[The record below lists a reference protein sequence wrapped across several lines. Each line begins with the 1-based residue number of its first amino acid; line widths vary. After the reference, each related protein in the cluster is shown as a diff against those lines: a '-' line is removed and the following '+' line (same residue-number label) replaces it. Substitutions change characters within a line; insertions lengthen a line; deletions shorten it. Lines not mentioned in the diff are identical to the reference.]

1 MKTSLLVIGGGAAG
15 LMAAGTASN
24 EGVETIVLERNER
37 PARKVMITGKGRCN
51 VTNNCASL
59 QELIQNVPRNGRFL
73 YGAFSRF
80 MPSDVMDFFESRGV
94 ELKTERGNRVF
105 PVSDNAV
112 DIVDALVSYA
122 KSRAR
127 IMNGRAT
134 KLLFENGKVTGV
146 ETEDGDII
154 YADKIIIATGGL
166 SYPGTGSTGDGY
178 KLAKQAGHNITE
190 LVPSLVPLEIHEG
203 FCTDLMGL
211 SLRNVATKVVDTES
225 GKTVYSDFGEMLF
238 THFGVSGPM
247 ILSASAHM
255 RNMKSGKYKIYI
267 DLKPALTIEQLDA
280 RILRDFSENT
290 NKNFIN
296 ALNSLL
302 PKKLVPVIVKLSG
315 INLATKVNQITK
327 EQRRKLAELLKGM
340 CVTVTGFRPVSE
352 AIITSGG
359 VDVSQIN
366 PKTMESK
373 LAEGLYFAGEVID
386 ADAYT
391 GGFNL
396 QIAFS
401 TGRLAGLCAAEKIT
415 EERSYNYE

>member
-1 MKTSLLVIGGGAAG
+1 MRTSLLVIGAGAAG
-15 LMAAGTASN
+15 LMAAGTAAN
-24 EGVETIVLERNER
+24 EGVETLILERNER
-37 PARKVMITGKGRCN
+37 PARKLMITGKGRCN
-51 VTNNCASL
+51 VTNNCTSL
-59 QELIQNVPRNGRFL
+59 QELISNVPGNGRFL

-80 MPSDVMDFFESRGV
+80 MPADVIDFFESRGV

-105 PVSDNAV
+105 PVSDSAA
-112 DIVDALVSYA
+112 DIVDALHSYA

-127 IMNGRAT
+127 IMQGRA
-134 KLLFENGKVTGV
+134 V
-146 ETEDGDII
+146 ELIKDGDKLIGVRTDDGKEI
-154 YADKIIIATGGL
+154 YAECVIVATGGL

-178 KLAKQAGHNITE
+178 ELARQAGHNITG

-211 SLRNVATKVVDTES
+211 SLRNTAIKVVDTDN
-225 GKTVYSDFGEMLF
+225 GKTVYTDFGEMLF

-255 RNMKSGKYKIYI
+255 RNMKSEKYKIYI
-267 DLKPALTIEQLDA
+267 DLKPALTAEQLDA
-280 RILRDFSENT
+280 RILRDFSENI
-290 NKNFIN
+290 NRNFIN

-302 PKKLVPVIVKLSG
+302 PKKLVPVIVKLSK
-315 INLATKVNQITK
+315 IPLSTKVNQITK
-327 EQRRKLAELLKGM
+327 EQRQNLVQILKGM
-340 CVTVTGFRPVSE
+340 CITVTGFRPVAE

-373 LAEGLYFAGEVID
+373 LVDGLYFAGEVID

-401 TGRLAGLCAAEKIT
+401 TGRLAALSAAEKIK
-415 EERSYNYE
+415 ENREYSYE

>member
-1 MKTSLLVIGGGAAG
+1 MRTSVLVIGGGASG
-15 LMAAGTASN
+15 LIAAGSCAN
-24 EGVETIVLERNER
+24 EGVETLVLERNEK

-51 VTNNCASL
+51 VTNNCTSL
-59 QELIQNVPRNGRFL
+59 QELISNVPRNGRFL

-80 MPSDVMDFFESRGV
+80 MPADVIDFFESRGV

-105 PVSDNAV
+105 PVSDSAA
-112 DIVDALVSYA
+112 DIVDALHGYA

-127 IMNGRAT
+127 IMHGRA
-134 KLLFENGKVTGV
+134 KELLINDGRVAGVRTEEGEEIFAEKVIV
-146 ETEDGDII
+146 
-154 YADKIIIATGGL
+154 ATGGM

-178 KLAKQAGHNITE
+178 ELARQAGHKITE
-190 LVPSLVPLEIHEG
+190 IVPSLVPLEIHEG
-203 FCTDLMGL
+203 FCSDLMGL
-211 SLRNVATKVVDTES
+211 SLRNTAIRVVDTES
-225 GKTVYSDFGEMLF
+225 GKTVYTDFGEMLF

-255 RNMKSGKYKIYI
+255 RSMKSGKYKIYI
-267 DLKPALTIEQLDA
+267 DLKPALTAEQLDA

-302 PKKLVPVIVKLSG
+302 PKKLVPVIVKLSKIG
-315 INLATKVNQITK
+315 LTTKVNQITK
-327 EQRRKLAELLKGM
+327 EQRRALAELLKGM
-340 CVTVTGFRPVSE
+340 CITVTGFRPIAE

-373 LAEGLYFAGEVID
+373 LVEGLYFAGEVID

-401 TGRLAGLCAAEKIT
+401 TGRLAGLSAAESII
-415 EERSYNYE
+415 ENRESCYE

>member
-1 MKTSLLVIGGGAAG
+1 MRTSLLVIGAGAAG
-15 LMAAGTASN
+15 LMAAGTAAH
-24 EGVETIVLERNER
+24 EGVETLILERNER
-37 PARKVMITGKGRCN
+37 PARKLMITGKGRCN
-51 VTNNCASL
+51 VTNNCTSL
-59 QELIQNVPRNGRFL
+59 QELISNVPRNGRFL

-80 MPSDVMDFFESRGV
+80 MPADVIAFFEDRGV

-105 PVSDNAV
+105 PVSDNAA
-112 DIVDALVSYA
+112 DIVDALHSYA

-127 IMNGRAT
+127 IMPGRAT
-134 KLLFENGKVTGV
+134 ALIT
-146 ETEDGDII
+146 DGDKLVGVRTDDGNEI
-154 YADKIIIATGGL
+154 YAECVIVATGGL

-178 KLAKQAGHNITE
+178 NLARQAGHNITE

-211 SLRNVATKVVDTES
+211 SLRNTAIKVVDTEN
-225 GKTVYSDFGEMLF
+225 GKTVYTDFGEMLF

-267 DLKPALTIEQLDA
+267 DLKPALTAEQLDA
-280 RILRDFSENT
+280 RILRDFSENI
-290 NKNFIN
+290 NRNFIN

-302 PKKLVPVIVKLSG
+302 PKKLVPVVVKLSK
-315 INLATKVNQITK
+315 IPLSTKVNQITR
-327 EQRRKLAELLKGM
+327 EQRQNLVQILKGM
-340 CVTVTGFRPVSE
+340 CITVTGFRPVAE

-373 LAEGLYFAGEVID
+373 LVDGLYFAGEVID

-401 TGRLAGLCAAEKIT
+401 TGRLAALSAAEKIK
-415 EERSYNYE
+415 ENREYSYE

>member
-15 LMAAGTASN
+15 LMAAGTAGAS
-24 EGVETIVLERNER
+24 GVETVVLERNDR
-37 PARKVMITGKGRCN
+37 PARKVLITGKGRCN
-51 VTNNCASL
+51 VTNNCSTL
-59 QELIQNVPRNGRFL
+59 DELIRNIPRNGRFL

-80 MPSDVMDFFESRGV
+80 MPADVMEFFESRGV

-105 PVSDNAV
+105 PVSDKAV
-112 DIVDALVSYA
+112 EIVDALTAFAGRYA
-122 KSRAR
+122 DIVK
-127 IMNGRAT
+127 GRAV
-134 KLLFENGKVTGV
+134 KLLTKDGRVTGV
-146 ETEDGDII
+146 ETQDGETI

-178 KLAKQAGHNITE
+178 KLAGQAGHKVTE
-190 LVPSLVPLEIHEG
+190 LMPSLVPLEIHEG
-203 FCTDLMGL
+203 FCSELMGL
-211 SLRNVATKVVDTES
+211 SLRNVSIKVTDTKKNKEI
-225 GKTVYSDFGEMLF
+225 YSDFGEMLF
-238 THFGVSGPM
+238 THFGVSGPL

-255 RNMKSGKYKIYI
+255 RDMESGRYKISI
-267 DLKPALTIEQLDA
+267 DLKPALTLEQLDA

-290 NKNFIN
+290 NRNFIN

-302 PKKLVPVIVKLSG
+302 PKKLVPVIVRLSKIG
-315 INLATKVNQITK
+315 LSTKVNQVTR
-327 EQRRKLAELLKGM
+327 EQRRALAELLKNLT
-340 CVTVTGFRPVSE
+340 VTVTDFRPVEE

-373 LAEGLYFAGEVID
+373 LVKGLYFAGEIID

-401 TGRLAGLCAAEKIT
+401 TGRLAGISAAESM
-415 EERSYNYE
+415 EV

>member
-15 LMAAGTASN
+15 LMAAGTAGAS
-24 EGVETIVLERNER
+24 GVETVVLERNDR
-37 PARKVMITGKGRCN
+37 PARKVLITGKGRCN
-51 VTNNCASL
+51 VTNNCSTL
-59 QELIQNVPRNGRFL
+59 DELIRNIPRNGRFL

-80 MPSDVMDFFESRGV
+80 MPADVMEFFESRGV

-105 PVSDNAV
+105 PVSDKAV
-112 DIVDALVSYA
+112 EIVDALTAFAGRYA
-122 KSRAR
+122 DIVK
-127 IMNGRAT
+127 GRAV
-134 KLLFENGKVTGV
+134 KLLTKDGRVTGV
-146 ETEDGDII
+146 ETQDGETI

-178 KLAKQAGHNITE
+178 KLAEQAGHKVTE
-190 LVPSLVPLEIHEG
+190 LSPSLVPLEIHEG
-203 FCTDLMGL
+203 FCSELMGL
-211 SLRNVATKVVDTES
+211 SLRNVSIKVTDTKKNKEI
-225 GKTVYSDFGEMLF
+225 YSDFGEMLF
-238 THFGVSGPM
+238 THFGVSGPL

-255 RNMKSGKYKIYI
+255 RDMESGRYKISI
-267 DLKPALTIEQLDA
+267 DLKPALTLEQLDA

-290 NKNFIN
+290 NRNFIN

-302 PKKLVPVIVKLSG
+302 PKKLVPVIVRLSKIG
-315 INLATKVNQITK
+315 LSTKVNQVTR
-327 EQRRKLAELLKGM
+327 EQRRALAELLKNLT
-340 CVTVTGFRPVSE
+340 VTVTDFRPVEE

-373 LAEGLYFAGEVID
+373 LVKGLYFAGEIID

-401 TGRLAGLCAAEKIT
+401 TGRLAGISAAESM
-415 EERSYNYE
+415 EV

>member
-15 LMAAGTASN
+15 LMAAGFAAAS
-24 EGVETIVLERNER
+24 GVETVVLERNDR

-51 VTNNCASL
+51 VTNNCATL
-59 QELIQNVPRNGRFL
+59 DELIPNVPRNGRFL

-80 MPSDVMDFFESRGV
+80 MPADVIDFFESRGV

-112 DIVDALVSYA
+112 DIVDALTSFA
-122 KSRAR
+122 RRRAQ
-127 IMNGRAT
+127 IIKGRAVE
-134 KLLFENGKVTGV
+134 LLVEENKIKGV
-146 ETEDGDII
+146 KTDDGEVI
-154 YADKIIIATGGL
+154 YADKVIVATGGL

-178 KLAKQAGHNITE
+178 ELARQAGHKITD

-203 FCTDLMGL
+203 FCSELMGL
-211 SLRNVATKVVDTES
+211 SLRNVSIKVLDTE
-225 GKTVYSDFGEMLF
+225 KNNKEIYSDFGEMLF
-238 THFGVSGPM
+238 THFGVSGPL

-255 RNMKSGKYKIYI
+255 RNMKSGKYKISI
-267 DLKPALTIEQLDA
+267 DLKPALTVEQLDA

-290 NKNFIN
+290 NRNFIN

-302 PKKLVPVIVKLSG
+302 PKKLVPVIVKLSRIG
-315 INLATKVNQITK
+315 LATKVNQVTR
-327 EQRRKLAELLKGM
+327 EQRRALAELLKNLT
-340 CVTVTGFRPVSE
+340 VTVTDFRPIAE

-373 LAEGLYFAGEVID
+373 LVEGLYFAGEVID

-401 TGRLAGLCAAEKIT
+401 TGRLAGLSAAQAISE
-415 EERSYNYE
+415 

>member
-1 MKTSLLVIGGGAAG
+1 MKTSVLVIGGGAAG
-15 LMAAGTASN
+15 LIAAGSSACG
-24 EGVETIVLERNER
+24 GVETLILERNEK

-51 VTNNCASL
+51 VTNNCNSL
-59 QELIQNVPRNGRFL
+59 QELISNVPRNGRFL

-80 MPSDVMDFFESRGV
+80 MPCDVMDFFESRGV

-105 PVSDNAV
+105 PVSDNAA
-112 DIVDALVSYA
+112 DIVDALHGYA
-122 KSRAR
+122 RSRAR
-127 IMNGRAT
+127 IMRGRAVE
-134 KLLFENGKVTGV
+134 LLYADGKVTGV
-146 ETEDGDII
+146 KTEDGNEIF
-154 YADKIIIATGGL
+154 ADKVIIATGGL

-178 KLAKQAGHNITE
+178 ELARQAGHNITE
-190 LVPSLVPLEIHEG
+190 INPSLVPLEIHEG
-203 FCTDLMGL
+203 FCSDLMGL
-211 SLRNVATKVVDTES
+211 SLRNSAIKVVDTES
-225 GKTVYSDFGEMLF
+225 GKTIYTDFGEMLF

-255 RNMKSGKYKIYI
+255 RNMKSGKYKIFI
-267 DLKPALTIEQLDA
+267 DLKPALTVEQLDA

-302 PKKLVPVIVKLSG
+302 PKKLVPVIVKLSKIG
-315 INLATKVNQITK
+315 LTTKVNQITK
-327 EQRRKLAELLKGM
+327 EQRKSLAELLKGL
-340 CVTVTGFRPVSE
+340 CITVTGFRPIAE

-373 LAEGLYFAGEVID
+373 LIQGLYFAGEVID

-401 TGRLAGLCAAEKIT
+401 TGRLAGLSAAEKIK
-415 EERSYNYE
+415 EDRELGYE

>member
-15 LMAAGTASN
+15 LMAAGTAAN

-37 PARKVMITGKGRCN
+37 PGRKLMITGKGRCN
-51 VTNNCASL
+51 VTNNCDSL
-59 QELIQNVPRNGRFL
+59 QELISNVPRNGRFL

-80 MPSDVMDFFESRGV
+80 MPSDVIDFFESRGV

-105 PVSDNAV
+105 PASDNAA
-112 DIVDALVSYA
+112 DIVDALHAYA

-127 IMNGRAT
+127 VMHGRAVE
-134 KLLFENGKVTGV
+134 LLQNDGIVTGV
-146 ETEDGDII
+146 KTESGEEI
-154 YADKIIIATGGL
+154 YAEKIIIATGGL

-178 KLAKQAGHNITE
+178 ELARQAGHKITD

-203 FCTDLMGL
+203 FCSDLMGL
-211 SLRNVATKVVDTES
+211 SLRNTAIKVVDTES
-225 GKTVYSDFGEMLF
+225 GKTIYTDFGEMLF

-267 DLKPALTIEQLDA
+267 DLKPALTVEQLDA
-280 RILRDFSENT
+280 RILRDFSENL
-290 NKNFIN
+290 NRNFIN

-302 PKKLVPVIVKLSG
+302 PKKLVPVIVKLSK
-315 INLATKVNQITK
+315 IPLTTKVNQITK
-327 EQRRKLAELLKGM
+327 EQRQSLAQLLKGM
-340 CVTVTGFRPVSE
+340 CITVTGFRPVAE

-373 LAEGLYFAGEVID
+373 LIEGLYFAGEVID

-401 TGRLAGLCAAEKIT
+401 TGRLAGLSAAEEIK
-415 EERSYNYE
+415 ENREFDYE

>member
-1 MKTSLLVIGGGAAG
+1 MRTSLLVIGAGAAG
-15 LMAAGTASN
+15 LMAAGTAAH
-24 EGVETIVLERNER
+24 EGVETLILERNER
-37 PARKVMITGKGRCN
+37 PARKLMITGKGRCN
-51 VTNNCASL
+51 VTNNCTSL
-59 QELIQNVPRNGRFL
+59 QELISNVPRNGRFL

-80 MPSDVMDFFESRGV
+80 MPADVIAFFEDRGV

-105 PVSDNAV
+105 PVSDNAA
-112 DIVDALVSYA
+112 DIVDALHSYA

-127 IMNGRAT
+127 IMPGRAT
-134 KLLFENGKVTGV
+134 ELIT
-146 ETEDGDII
+146 DGDKLVGVRTDDGNEI
-154 YADKIIIATGGL
+154 YAECVIVATGGL

-178 KLAKQAGHNITE
+178 NLARQAGHNITE

-211 SLRNVATKVVDTES
+211 SLRNTEIKVVDTEN
-225 GKTVYSDFGEMLF
+225 GKTVYTDFGEMLF

-267 DLKPALTIEQLDA
+267 DLKPALTAEQLDA
-280 RILRDFSENT
+280 RILRDFSENI
-290 NKNFIN
+290 NRNFIN

-302 PKKLVPVIVKLSG
+302 PKKLVPVVVKLSK
-315 INLATKVNQITK
+315 IPLSTKVNQITR
-327 EQRRKLAELLKGM
+327 EQRQNLVQILKGM
-340 CVTVTGFRPVSE
+340 CITVTGFRPVAE

-373 LAEGLYFAGEVID
+373 LVDGLYFAGEVID

-401 TGRLAGLCAAEKIT
+401 TGRLAALSAAEKIK
-415 EERSYNYE
+415 ENREYSYE

>member
-1 MKTSLLVIGGGAAG
+1 MKTSLLVVGGGAAG
-15 LMAAGTASN
+15 LMAAGTAAN

-51 VTNNCASL
+51 VTNNCQSL

-73 YGAFSRF
+73 FGAFSRF
-80 MPSDVMDFFESRGV
+80 MPSDVIEFFESRGV

-112 DIVDALVSYA
+112 DIVDALTGYA

-146 ETEDGDII
+146 ETENCDII

-178 KLAKQAGHNITE
+178 TLARQAGHNITE

-225 GKTVYSDFGEMLF
+225 GKTVYTDFGEMLF

-267 DLKPALTIEQLDA
+267 DLKPALNIEQLDA

-352 AIITSGG
+352 AIVTSGG

-366 PKTMESK
+366 PKTMESR
-373 LAEGLYFAGEVID
+373 LVEGLYFAGEVID

>member
-15 LMAAGTASN
+15 LMAAGSAAH

-37 PARKVMITGKGRCN
+37 PARKLMITGKGRCN
-51 VTNNCASL
+51 VTNNCPSL
-59 QELIQNVPRNGRFL
+59 QELISNVPRNGRFL

-80 MPSDVMDFFESRGV
+80 MPSDVIDFFEDRGV

-105 PVSDNAV
+105 PVSDNAA
-112 DIVDALVSYA
+112 DIVDALTGYA

-127 IMNGRAT
+127 FMTGRAV
-134 KLLFENGKVTGV
+134 KLLTEDSSVIGV
-146 ETEDGDII
+146 ETEQGDAI

-178 KLAKQAGHNITE
+178 DLAKQAGHKITE
-190 LVPSLVPLEIHEG
+190 LLPSLVPLEIHEG
-203 FCTDLMGL
+203 FCSSLMGL
-211 SLRNVATKVVDTES
+211 SLRNTAIKVVDTEN
-225 GKTVYSDFGEMLF
+225 GKTVYTDFGEMLF

-267 DLKPALTIEQLDA
+267 DLKPALTLEQLDA

-315 INLATKVNQITK
+315 INLSTKVNQITK
-327 EQRRKLAELLKGM
+327 EQRKALAQLLKGM
-340 CVTVTGFRPVSE
+340 CITVTGFRPVAE

-359 VDVSQIN
+359 VDISQIN

-373 LAEGLYFAGEVID
+373 LINGLYFAGEVID

-401 TGRLAGLCAAEKIT
+401 TGRLAGLSVAEAVINERT
-415 EERSYNYE
+415 ET